1 MKRKLLDE
9 FLKSDFSEIQLPE
22 ELSTT
27 FNIIERIGFNEFGET
42 FILSDKNTKEQ
53 YVLKM
58 QDCSDVVNGNEKQ
71 LLYGLKHIG
80 LPQYKNII
88 EQNNKQYSIYKYVEG
103 EPLDEYLID
112 MSSVDTKQVVDNIL
126 SLCDVLKY
134 LHSQPEPIIHRD
146 IKPSNIIINIENN
159 SITLIDFGIARKYQE
174 NAEMD
179 TTYFGTHKFAPPEQ
193 YGFAQTDC
201 RTDIYSLGVVMRYW
215 LTGSTDGKKKI
226 LDKKLERIVAKCT
239 ALAPESRYQNITE
252 LHKALTRYKNNTNFN
267 LAVIAGG
274 IVAIATLWALV
285 LFMVMLSNDI
295 EQPDTPLFHTPVGY
309 DDNEYQQLVSFFLY
323 EDNLA
328 KIQEQH
334 IGFNIENPATWFW
347 ERGGTYIAD
356 DGSEHPLT
364 NFIAWRDKRVNYIH
378 LTNIGF
384 TGVLDVSNFEQLIV
398 LDVAQN
404 NLVDIK
410 LHGCIS
416 LQDLRVDRDILA
428 ILDLSELPSLEFI
441 N

>member
-1 MKRKLLDE
+1 
-9 FLKSDFSEIQLPE
+9 
-22 ELSTT
+22 
-27 FNIIERIGFNEFGET
+27 
-42 FILSDKNTKEQ
+42 
-53 YVLKM
+53 
-58 QDCSDVVNGNEKQ
+58 
-71 LLYGLKHIG
+71 
-80 LPQYKNII
+80 
-88 EQNNKQYSIYKYVEG
+88 
-103 EPLDEYLID
+103 
-112 MSSVDTKQVVDNIL
+112 
-126 SLCDVLKY
+126 
-134 LHSQPEPIIHRD
+134 
-146 IKPSNIIINIENN
+146 
-159 SITLIDFGIARKYQE
+159 
-174 NAEMD
+174 MD

-285 LFMVMLSNDI
+285 LFMVMTSNDI

-347 ERGGTYIAD
+347 ERGGTYIDD

-364 NFIAWRDKRVNYIH
+364 NFVAWRDKRVNYIH

-416 LQDLRVDRDILA
+416 LLDLRVDRDLLA